1 MASKTPPSDAL
12 AAWLPRQ
19 RWFAAKTRRIVG
31 VAPLDEIPLAGAI
44 LVVLAVTLDDGV
56 VDRYA
61 VPLLAAAQPAD
72 ALDDPLVSNALLGL
86 VAANKRVTGRDSAVV
101 GARTVAF
108 PDHLS
113 LTGGLD
119 VRRIG
124 GEQSNTS
131 LVFGEA
137 LILKHFR
144 RLVDGVNPELEITR
158 FLTERTDFHGTP
170 RLAGWLDYTRAQSTA
185 TLAVVHDLVVGA
197 RDGWSWM
204 LGALRDPQRAA
215 STLPALR
222 TLGART
228 GELHRALASV
238 DSDPAFAPEPIRAAD
253 LAAWSAAIASQV
265 EAAQTAARRLR
276 LLERPVDVARALTA
290 LAGRQRIRH
299 HGDFHLG
306 QTLYRP
312 VERDWVIIDFEG
324 EPARPLEERRR
335 KHTPVRDVAGMLR
348 SLNYAAVSALPVD
361 DPRAARWEEEARHAF
376 LDGYRGVTRGAPF
389 LPDSDD
395 GFLAA
400 AAAFE
405 LEKAAYEVVY
415 EANNR
420 PDWLP
425 VPLRG
430 LARAAAR
437 LSGEAAGAA

>member
-12 AAWLPRQ
+12 AAWLPHQ

-31 VAPLDEIPLAGAI
+31 VAPLDEIALASAT
-44 LVVLAVTLDDGV
+44 LVLLAVTLDDGV
-56 VDRYA
+56 VDRYS
-61 VPLLAAAQPAD
+61 VPLLAGAQPAD
-72 ALDDPLVSNALLGL
+72 ALDEPLFSRALFGL
-86 VAANKRVTGRDSAVV
+86 VAASNRVAGRHGALV

-108 PDHLS
+108 PEHVA
-113 LTGGLD
+113 LTGDLP

-124 GEQSNTS
+124 GDQSNTS

-137 LILKHFR
+137 LIMKHFR
-144 RLVDGVNPELEITR
+144 RLVDGVNPDLEITR
-158 FLTERTDFHGTP
+158 FLTERTDFRGTP
-170 RLAGWLDYTRAQSTA
+170 RLAGWLDLTRAEGTA
-185 TLAVVHDLVVGA
+185 TLAVVHELVVGA
-197 RDGWSWM
+197 RDGWSWI
-204 LGALRDPQRAA
+204 LGALRDPQQATA
-215 STLPALR
+215 TLPALR
-222 TLGART
+222 RLGERT
-228 GELHRALASV
+228 GELHRALASAE
-238 DSDPAFAPEPIRAAD
+238 SDPAFTPEPIRAGD

-265 EAAQTAARRLR
+265 EAARAAVPRLGPI
-276 LLERPVDVARALTA
+276 ERSRDVTRALTA
-290 LAGRQRIRH
+290 LAGRQQIRH

-312 VERDWVIIDFEG
+312 AERDWAIIDFEG

-335 KHTPVRDVAGMLR
+335 KHTPIRDVAGMLR
-348 SLNYAAVSALPVD
+348 SLNYAAMSAMPVD
-361 DPRAARWEEEARHAF
+361 DPRAARWEEEARQAF
-376 LDGYRGVTRGAPF
+376 LDGYRGATRGAPF

-400 AAAFE
+400 VAAFE

-415 EANNR
+415 EANSR

-425 VPLRG
+425 IPLRG